1 MASSS
6 TTSTSGTTL
15 SANDFLQLFVTQM
28 QYQDPTAPIDP
39 SQMMNSLAQMTTVQ
53 DLTQVNQDF
62 QQSFATELIGSEV
75 TFTSATSGQ
84 SSSGQVQS
92 AQIQNGVAGVVVGGQ
107 FVPVSAV
114 TQIAPAPTGTQTTTG
129 QTSSS
134 Q

>member
-6 TTSTSGTTL
+6 TTSTGGVNL
-15 SANDFLQLFVTQM
+15 SPSDFLQLFVTQM

-62 QQSFATELIGSEV
+62 QQSFATELIGSQV
-75 TFTSATSGQ
+75 TFISAANGQ
-84 SSSGQVQS
+84 SSTGQVQS
-92 AQIQNGVAGVVVGGQ
+92 AQIQNGQAGVVVGGQ

-114 TQIAPAPTGTQTTTG
+114 TQIAPAPTSAQTTTG
-129 QTSSS
+129 Q
-134 Q
+134 